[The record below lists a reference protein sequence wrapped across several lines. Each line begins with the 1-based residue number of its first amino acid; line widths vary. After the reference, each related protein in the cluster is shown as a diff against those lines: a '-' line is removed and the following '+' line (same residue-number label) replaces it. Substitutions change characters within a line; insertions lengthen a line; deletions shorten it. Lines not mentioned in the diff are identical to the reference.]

1 VLTGL
6 GLNAY
11 DILVVYIECGVQRD
25 SGWAVLVMIAMFVVL
40 LTRLAQEYAYVIGE
54 LVPCL
59 ISGLGGE
66 R

>member
-1 VLTGL
+1 M
-6 GLNAY
+6 
-11 DILVVYIECGVQRD
+11 ERGVQRD
-25 SGWAVLVMIAMFVVL
+25 DGWAALAIIAAIVNLVMFVVL

-54 LVPCL
+54 LVPGGEKIL

>member
-1 VLTGL
+1 M
-6 GLNAY
+6 
-11 DILVVYIECGVQRD
+11 ERGVQRD

-54 LVPCL
+54 LVL
-59 ISGLGGE
+59 SDFRAG